1 MRHILLA
8 VAAIGA
14 VSAVALSVSS
24 KPIADPGNHFNTLPT
39 SYSSPDSGDPGLPKR
54 PSTRLA
60 GSAVPA
66 SGGPEALSTAAG
78 EAVESNRESTPESA
92 GESYA
97 ESSAAR
103 ERIEHVRRGDTLITL
118 LTRAGVSA
126 GDAHGAAQ
134 ALRPV
139 FNPRALKIGQE
150 VKLTFVPSADV
161 ARDGLNSLALQA
173 SVERDVA
180 VRRTQ
185 AGDFRPQ
192 QTGRALRQSLGRAG
206 AMIDSSLFKA
216 GTGAGVPVE
225 IMFELIRAF
234 SYDVDF
240 QRDIQPGDSFEVV
253 FEQTHD
259 ATGRLV
265 RTGHMIY
272 GALSLSGNLLELYR
286 YAPRDG
292 GPPDYFNAKGE
303 SVKKALLRT
312 PVDGAKL
319 TSSYG
324 MRNHPILG
332 YSRMHRGVDFGAPA
346 GTPIMAAGDGVIDMA
361 GLNGEYGNYVR
372 IRHNDSYSTAY
383 AHMSRVAPGLHRGT
397 AVHQGQIIG
406 FVGAT
411 GLATGPHLHYEVLA
425 HDHQINPMSVKVPSG
440 RQLAGAELR
449 RFNTAIVETE
459 HEIRRLPDPFA
470 VADTA
475 R

>member
-8 VAAIGA
+8 AAAMGA
-14 VSAVALSVSS
+14 VSAVVLSVSS
-24 KPIADPGNHFNTLPT
+24 RPLSNSGNDFKPLPT
-39 SYSSPDSGDPGLPKR
+39 SYSTAARPVPGAAPDLSGAAELSIP
-54 PSTRLA
+54 A
-60 GSAVPA
+60 GTGAPTQIASAAQPA
-66 SGGPEALSTAAG
+66 SESMTNSDESTGP
-78 EAVESNRESTPESA
+78 NRE
-92 GESYA
+92 
-97 ESSAAR
+97 R
-103 ERIEHVRRGDTLITL
+103 VEHVKRGDTLMTV
-118 LTRAGVSA
+118 LTRAGVSQ
-126 GDAHGAAQ
+126 GAAHDAVT

-139 FNPRALKIGQE
+139 FDPRALKIGQE
-150 VKLTFVPSADV
+150 IKLTFAPNTDDDSAD
-161 ARDGLNSLALQA
+161 LHSLSLQA
-173 SVERDVA
+173 GIERDVSVQRA
-180 VRRTQ
+180 ET
-185 AGDFRPQ
+185 GDFRPH
-192 QTGRALRQSLGRAG
+192 QTGRALQQSLGRAG
-206 AMIDSSLFKA
+206 AMIQSSLFKA
-216 GTGAGVPVE
+216 GIGAGVPTE

-259 ATGRLV
+259 DAGHRV
-265 RTGHMIY
+265 RTGHMLY
-272 GALSLSGNLLELYR
+272 AALSLSGSLLELYR
-286 YAPRDG
+286 YQPHDG

-319 TSSYG
+319 TSGYG

-346 GTPIMAAGDGVIDMA
+346 GTPIMAAGDGVVEMA

-383 AHMSRVAPGLHRGT
+383 AHMSHIAPGLRRG
-397 AVHQGQIIG
+397 AVVHQGQVIG

-425 HDHQINPMSVKVPSG
+425 HEHQINPMSVKVPAG

-449 RFNTAIVETE
+449 RFNTAMADAERVI
-459 HEIRRLPDPFA
+459 HALPDPFA

-475 R
+475 QH

>member
-8 VAAIGA
+8 AAAIGA
-14 VSAVALSVSS
+14 VSAVVLSVSS
-24 KPIADPGNHFNTLPT
+24 KQIADSGNHFNALPT
-39 SYSSPDSGDPGLPKR
+39 SYSIPAGADPSLSGA
-54 PSTRLA
+54 PSTGLVTLA
-60 GSAVPA
+60 ADEAAALATDTAGAESTTGSLD
-66 SGGPEALSTAAG
+66 ESTA
-78 EAVESNRESTPESA
+78 T
-92 GESYA
+92 
-97 ESSAAR
+97 R
-103 ERIEHVRRGDTLITL
+103 ERVEHVRRGDTLITL
-118 LTRAGVSA
+118 LTRAGVST
-126 GDAHGAAQ
+126 GDAHEAAK

-150 VKLTFVPSADV
+150 VTLTFAPSTDIEG
-161 ARDGLNSLALQA
+161 DDLHSLSLQA
-173 SVERDVA
+173 SIERDVA
-180 VRRTQ
+180 VRRTE
-185 AGDFRPQ
+185 AGDFQPH

-206 AMIDSSLFKA
+206 AMIDHSLFKA
-216 GTGAGVPVE
+216 GTDAGVPVE

-253 FEQTHD
+253 YEQTHD
-259 ATGRLV
+259 ATGRLA

-286 YAPRDG
+286 YAPGDG

-319 TSSYG
+319 TSGYG

-346 GTPIMAAGDGVIDMA
+346 GTPIMAAGDGVIEMA
-361 GLNGEYGNYVR
+361 GGNGEYGNYVR
-372 IRHNDSYSTAY
+372 IRHNDNYSTAY
-383 AHMSRVAPGLHRGT
+383 AHMSRIAPGLHRGI
-397 AVHQGQIIG
+397 AVRQGQIIG

-440 RQLAGAELR
+440 RQLAGIELR
-449 RFNTAIVETE
+449 RFNVAVADMER
-459 HEIRRLPDPFA
+459 EIRSLPDPFTI
-470 VADTA
+470 ADTH
-475 R
+475 